1 MLVHIIANTMLFF
14 LNFFNFFFFKTS
26 PWPGKPNQLTSY
38 QLKSTPVSKLFF
50 CLMSEPLTGNYL
62 LSEYVTFS
70 HIWQVSLE
78 AASVDRT
85 LDPVE

>member
-14 LNFFNFFFFKTS
+14 FNFLIFFFIKTS
-26 PWPGKPNQLTSY
+26 PWPGKPNQTTSY